1 MDRRTGLIGRKLG
14 MSQLFS
20 ANGNTIA
27 VTLLQIDSNHVI
39 GQKNGSLQLVTGLNK
54 RMKKPQQG
62 LAQKAGLE
70 SFRYCKEFKV
80 SENNLLE
87 VGSSLDLN
95 HFRVGQLV
103 DVKSVT
109 IGKGFAGVMKRY
121 LFAGLEASHGVS
133 ASHRSGG
140 STGQRQDPG
149 KVFKNK
155 KMAGHMGARR
165 RTVQNLRVVDIMDDL
180 GIIALHGA
188 VPGKKGQV
196 IYLSDAIKGG
206 AVPGEKGQVI
216 YLSDAIKG

>member
-1 MDRRTGLIGRKLG
+1 MMDRRTGLIGIKLG
-14 MSQLFS
+14 MTQIFS
-20 ANGNTIA
+20 ENGNSLP
-27 VTLLQIDSNHVI
+27 VTLLKIETNKVI
-39 GQKNGSLQLVTGLNK
+39 AQKNGKVTLVTGEK
-54 RMKKPQQG
+54 RNMKKPKKG
-62 LAQKAGLE
+62 IAQKAGLE

-87 VGSSLDLN
+87 PGASLGPN

-103 DVKSVT
+103 DARSFT

-155 KMAGHMGARR
+155 KMPGHMGDKM
-165 RTVQNLRVVDIMDDL
+165 RTIQNLRVVDISEDL
-180 GIIALHGA
+180 SIIAVHGA

-196 IYLSDAIKGG
+196 IYLTDAIKG
-206 AVPGEKGQVI
+206 
-216 YLSDAIKG
+216 

>member
-1 MDRRTGLIGRKLG
+1 MIERRTGLIGTKLG

-20 ANGNTIA
+20 KNGNTIP
-27 VTLLQIDSNHVI
+27 VTLLKVDSNFVI
-39 GQKNGSLQLVTGLNK
+39 GHKNGSLQLVTGTDK
-54 RMKKPQQG
+54 RMNKPQKG
-62 LAQKAGLE
+62 IAQKAGLE
-70 SFRYCKEFKV
+70 SFRHCKEFKV
-80 SENNLLE
+80 SENYL
-87 VGSSLDLN
+87 VDIGSKLDLN

-103 DVKSVT
+103 DIKSVT

-149 KVFKNK
+149 RVFKNK

-180 GIIALHGA
+180 GIIAVHGA
-188 VPGKKGQV
+188 VPGKKGQL
-196 IYLSDAIKGG
+196 IYLTDAIKG
-206 AVPGEKGQVI
+206 
-216 YLSDAIKG
+216 

>member
-1 MDRRTGLIGRKLG
+1 MMDRRTGLIGVKLG
-14 MSQLFS
+14 MTQLFS
-20 ANGNTIA
+20 KNGNTIP
-27 VTLLQIDSNHVI
+27 VTLLKIDSNHVI
-39 GQKNGSLQLVTGLNK
+39 GQKNGSIQVVTGTDK
-54 RMKKPQQG
+54 RMNKPQKG
-62 LAQKAGLE
+62 IAQKAGLE
-70 SFRYCKEFKV
+70 SFRHCKEFKV

-95 HFRVGQLV
+95 HFRIGQLV

-196 IYLSDAIKGG
+196 IYLSDAIK
-206 AVPGEKGQVI
+206 A
-216 YLSDAIKG
+216 